1 MPVTLTTTLRPLTP
15 RTRASRGRARVGR
28 LAAAGG
34 ALLAALW
41 LSGCSAP
48 AGTGSSA
55 LAQIRSR
62 GTLRVV
68 TVSSPT
74 SYYRG
79 AHGPEGFDYRLANA
93 FAQRLGVKLQIDA
106 VLDAAAMRAALLQGR
121 ADLAAAQ
128 ISADE
133 RWRGAGRATL
143 PYAEATQ
150 LVVRARDE
158 ARVQDMADLCAARI
172 VVRSDSAQ
180 ARWLQAVRDSR
191 LPKLSWRELSSA
203 QSDPLELLE
212 RGLADYALIDA
223 REFDFARHLYPDVT
237 VAFTLSRAR
246 PLQWVVRADA
256 PDLATAADRF
266 IATARASGLV
276 ASIQQRSGSQSLQ
289 FDYLAAS
296 HFRQDIAQR
305 LPGLQALFQ
314 QAAQLTGIDWRL
326 LAAVGYQESKWQMQ
340 AVSSDG
346 ARGIMM
352 LTSEAATRIGVADR
366 DNLRDNILG
375 GARYLA
381 QVIRTIPSH
390 VPEPDRTWLALAAY
404 NVGYGHL
411 EDARV
416 LTQKL
421 GKNPDSWHDVREQL
435 PLLSEQQ
442 WYEQARRGYARGAE
456 PARFVEQVRKYLAVL
471 EWFDTSPLS
480 LHAPARVLRA
490 ALVGNTPH
498 YD

>member
-1 MPVTLTTTLRPLTP
+1 MTATFTP
-15 RTRASRGRARVGR
+15 AQRLLPAR
-28 LAAAGG
+28 AAAHTRLRSAAGSL
-34 ALLAALW
+34 LLAALW
-41 LSGCSAP
+41 LCGCSAP
-48 AGTGSSA
+48 APHSA

-68 TVSSPT
+68 TLSAPT
-74 SYYRG
+74 SYYLG
-79 AHGPEGFDYRLANA
+79 THGPQGFDYRLASA
-93 FAQRLGVKLQIDA
+93 FAQQLGVKLQIDP
-106 VLDAAAMRAALLQGR
+106 VLDAAAMRAALMQDR

-133 RWRGAGRATL
+133 PWEDAGRATL
-143 PYAEATQ
+143 PYGEATQ

-158 ARVQDMADLCAARI
+158 ARVERIADLCGARI
-172 VVRSDSAQ
+172 VVRSDSPQ
-180 ARWLQAVRDSR
+180 AHWLHAVRDASV
-191 LPKLSWRELSSA
+191 PKLAWRELTPA
-203 QSDPLELLE
+203 DPDPLDLLE
-212 RGLADYALIDA
+212 SGQADYALIDA

-237 VAFTLSRAR
+237 VAVTLPRAR

-256 PDLATAADRF
+256 PDLVTAANGF
-266 IATARASGLV
+266 LTAARASGLV
-276 ASIQQRSGSQSLQ
+276 ASIEQRSGSESLQ
-289 FDYLAAS
+289 FDYLEAL
-296 HFRQDIAQR
+296 HFRQDIQQR
-305 LPGLQALFQ
+305 LPELQALFQ
-314 QAAQLTGIDWRL
+314 QAAQLSGLDWRL
-326 LAAVGYQESKWQMQ
+326 IAAVGYQESKWQMQ

-352 LTSEAATRIGVADR
+352 LTSEAASRIGVTDR

-381 QVIRTIPSH
+381 QVMHTIPRH

-421 GKNPDSWHDVREQL
+421 GGNPDSWQDVREQL
-435 PLLSEQQ
+435 PLLAEQQ
-442 WYEQARRGYARGAE
+442 WYQQARRGYARGAE
-456 PARFVEQVRKYLAVL
+456 PARFVEQVRQYLAVL

-480 LHAPARVLRA
+480 LHAPTRVLRA
-490 ALVGNTPH
+490 ALLGDSTH

>member
-1 MPVTLTTTLRPLTP
+1 MTATLTPAQRALQRSLPARPHARLR
-15 RTRASRGRARVGR
+15 R
-28 LAAAGG
+28 LAAAGSALLG
-34 ALLAALW
+34 ALTLCA
-41 LSGCSAP
+41 CSAP
-48 AGTGSSA
+48 APHGA
-55 LAQIRSR
+55 LAQIRAR
-62 GTLRVV
+62 GTLHVV
-68 TVSSPT
+68 TLSAPT
-74 SYYRG
+74 SYYLG
-79 AHGPEGFDYRLANA
+79 THGPQGFDYRLVSA
-93 FAQRLGVKLQIDA
+93 FAQQLGVKLQIDP
-106 VLDAAAMRAALLQGR
+106 VIDAAAMRAALIQGR

-143 PYAEATQ
+143 AYGEATQ

-158 ARVQDMADLCAARI
+158 ARVHAIADLCGARI
-172 VVRSDSAQ
+172 VVRSDSPQAQ
-180 ARWLQAVRDSR
+180 WLHAVRDTSE
-191 LPKLSWRELSSA
+191 PKLAWRELSPA
-203 QSDPLELLE
+203 EPDPLELLE
-212 RGLADYALIDA
+212 SGEADYALIDA

-237 VAFTLSRAR
+237 VAFELPRSR

-256 PDLATAADRF
+256 PDLAAAADRF
-266 IATARASGLV
+266 LATARASGLV

-289 FDYLAAS
+289 FDYLEAQ
-296 HFRQDIAQR
+296 HFRHDIEQR
-305 LPGLQALFQ
+305 LPQLQALFQ
-314 QAAQLTGIDWRL
+314 QAAQLTGLDWRL
-326 LAAVGYQESKWQMQ
+326 IAAVGYQESKWQMQ
-340 AVSSDG
+340 AVSNDG

-381 QVIRTIPSH
+381 QVIRTIPQH

-421 GKNPDSWHDVREQL
+421 GKNPDSWQDVREQL

-456 PARFVEQVRKYLAVL
+456 PARFVEQVRQYLAVL
-471 EWFDTSPLS
+471 EWFDTSPLA

-490 ALVGNTPH
+490 ALVGDSAH